1 MERYFMNYK
10 EFSKY
15 LSYLLR
21 HNPRDIKLN
30 MNEQGW
36 VDIDELIVNL
46 KKYKGKDTNYEEIKE
61 IVDTD
66 KKGRYSTLDGKIR
79 ANQGHSL
86 DFVKI
91 AFKEYKEEKNYKLF
105 KVDFLNVK
113 KLDFKICKN
122 QREDNVLNKTPSFNL
137 NQKRKNFLPLIHKQ
151 KHTDNI
157 FQFKPNSIIPRKH
170 RSYSGIPKLIR
181 KNINII

>member
-10 EFSKY
+10 DFSKY

-66 KKGRYSTLDGKIR
+66 KKGRYSILDGKIR

-91 AFKEYKEEKNYKLF
+91 AFKEYKEEKILYHGTSKENYDKILNSGSIKSMTRQYVHLSKDKEVAKKVGKRHSHKEEPVIIEIDTKRMLADGIKLYESENGVILT
-105 KVDFLNVK
+105 KEVNKKYFL
-113 KLDFKICKN
+113 
-122 QREDNVLNKTPSFNL
+122 
-137 NQKRKNFLPLIHKQ
+137 
-151 KHTDNI
+151 
-157 FQFKPNSIIPRKH
+157 
-170 RSYSGIPKLIR
+170 
-181 KNINII
+181 

>member
-1 MERYFMNYK
+1 MKMHLNLFSLLKILIIYTVINHVNSVIQYK
-10 EFSKY
+10 T
-15 LSYLLR
+15 LS
-21 HNPRDIKLN
+21 
-30 MNEQGW
+30 
-36 VDIDELIVNL
+36 ELIL
-46 KKYKGKDTNYEEIKE
+46 TNNTNSKFI
-61 IVDTD
+61 T
-66 KKGRYSTLDGKIR
+66 
-79 ANQGHSL
+79 
-86 DFVKI
+86 
-91 AFKEYKEEKNYKLF
+91 KEYKEEKNYKLF

>member
-1 MERYFMNYK
+1 MD
-10 EFSKY
+10 SKF
-15 LSYLLR
+15 
-21 HNPRDIKLN
+21 I
-30 MNEQGW
+30 
-36 VDIDELIVNL
+36 
-46 KKYKGKDTNYEEIKE
+46 T
-61 IVDTD
+61 
-66 KKGRYSTLDGKIR
+66 
-79 ANQGHSL
+79 
-86 DFVKI
+86 
-91 AFKEYKEEKNYKLF
+91 KEYKEEKNYKLF

-137 NQKRKNFLPLIHKQ
+137 KQKRKNFLPLIHKQ